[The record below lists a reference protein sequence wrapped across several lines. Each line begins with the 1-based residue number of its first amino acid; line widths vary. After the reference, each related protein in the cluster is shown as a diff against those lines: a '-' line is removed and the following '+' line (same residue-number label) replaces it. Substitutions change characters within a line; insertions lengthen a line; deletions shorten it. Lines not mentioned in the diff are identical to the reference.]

1 MFPTYVNL
9 SEANV
14 YTMEGRDS
22 AMLELMDAL
31 DQLTSAQFQQVLD
44 AIEGEIM
51 LVRTGSH

>member
-9 SEANV
+9 SAANV
-14 YTMEGRDS
+14 YTMEGRDK

>member
-14 YTMEGRDS
+14 YTRDGRDK